1 MTAQTQ
7 QSLNPMLW
15 VTEWAP
21 EPRDVDWKN
30 LKIGQEQLFIRGIL
44 SVVTATLITLFT
56 APVIGLIQLL
66 DNIDRLTKYLP
77 DYIVNMLFR
86 M

>member
-1 MTAQTQ
+1 
-7 QSLNPMLW
+7 MLW

-30 LKIGQEQLFIRGIL
+30 LKIGQKELFIRQIMA
-44 SVVTATLITLFT
+44 VVTAILIALFT
-56 APVIGLIQLL
+56 APVIGVVQLL
-66 DNIDRLTKYLP
+66 DNIERLTKYLP
-77 DYIVNMLFR
+77 DYIVNLLFQ

>member
-1 MTAQTQ
+1 
-7 QSLNPMLW
+7 MLW

-30 LKIGQEQLFIRGIL
+30 LKIGQKELFIRQIL
-44 SVVTATLITLFT
+44 AVVTAILIALFT
-56 APVIGLIQLL
+56 APVIGLVQLL
-66 DNIDRLTKYLP
+66 DNVERLTKYLP
-77 DYIVNMLFR
+77 DYIVNLLFQ